1 MTQNAVGLNLV
12 NPKHVGYTGSL
23 RPSGDESGDAWFT
36 PSEIIELA
44 RFILN
49 GIDLDPFSSDEAN
62 LGVGAKRIFS
72 LQNSAFDQQ
81 RWTARTIFMNP
92 PYSRGLCAKAVRR
105 LLHEFNAKSFRCAL
119 VLVNNMTDTTWFHD
133 LANKAQRRC
142 DFRGRISFVTTDN
155 KRISGNTRGQS
166 FFLLSRNHKQAVN
179 RFDARMPEHGL
190 VYGSAMRS
198 VSDVTGWNG
207 GIHRQARR
215 GSRGAIS
222 GGVRL

>member
-1 MTQNAVGLNLV
+1 MKNIV
-12 NPKHVGYTGSL
+12 NPAHVAYVGAL
-23 RPSGDESGDAWFT
+23 RPSGDEAGDAWFT
-36 PSEIIELA
+36 PPNIIELA

-62 LGVGAKRIFS
+62 QGVRAKRIFS
-72 LQNSAFDQQ
+72 LQNNAFEQK
-81 RWTARTIFMNP
+81 RWIAKTIFMNP

-105 LLHEFNAKSFRCAL
+105 LLHEYNAKSFRCAL

-133 LANKAQRRC
+133 LANTAQRRC
-142 DFRGRISFVTTDN
+142 DFRGRINFVTIDN

-179 RFDARMPEHGL
+179 RFDARMPEYGL

-198 VSDVTGWNG
+198 VSDVPGRNG
-207 GIHRQARR
+207 NIYRQARR
-215 GSRGAIS
+215 GTRGAIFA
-222 GGVRL
+222 GARL